1 MYFSYLF
8 CLPWP
13 IFLSLFL
20 PSFPFFLSSYLS
32 TYLSSFYHLSP
43 YMHIY
48 TVFMEVIKCWTK
60 DERSQESEILTHWT
74 AKPCW
79 GNQILFLHFSCLI
92 WKIKWDYN
100 THFYVSQMNILTLN
114 HALWELQLN
123 NKYEVFSKMCHT

>member
-13 IFLSLFL
+13 IFVSFSSFLSFLSFFLLIYL
-20 PSFPFFLSSYLS
+20 PSIFLSSIS
-32 TYLSSFYHLSP
+32 THTYIH
-43 YMHIY
+43 

-60 DERSQESEILTHWT
+60 DERSRESEILTHWT
-74 AKPCW
+74 AKPSW

-100 THFYVSQMNILTLN
+100 TYFYISQMNILTLN